1 MRPPRELRRPGLVG
15 LVGLVVVG
23 LLAGCAGMP
32 ESGPVVESDR
42 AATVDSQ
49 RASDHVPEPP
59 GVGDSRLDV
68 ARGFLDAM
76 TASPIRVDVAR
87 QFLTESAAAE
97 WNPRAATIT
106 YADSLPARDDGSR
119 VTVRLLDA
127 ERLDSTGAW
136 QGELP
141 PAQERLNLT
150 MTVEDGE
157 QRITDPPDALVV
169 PAGWF
174 AQRFTQAS
182 RYFFDRT
189 GRILVPEPVFVPR
202 GDQLASSLISGLL
215 AGPGPDLRRVAR
227 SFLPSGLRIGLSVP
241 VSSDGVADI
250 ELTGDSGALTPD
262 ASSRLLAQLAW
273 TLRQVPGI
281 DSMRVTIGGAPVRGA
296 DTETTYPVETR
307 TPYDPTGANAST
319 ALFALQNG
327 RLRRADGPEFET
339 VEGPFADP
347 EFDLRSVAV
356 DLPADRAVAI
366 TSDGTRAVRGPL
378 SAKAGDGGRQPAL
391 STVVRG
397 GTDLLRPAWDFAGR
411 AWFVD
416 RQADGA
422 VVSYVDPDGAR
433 HLVQVPGVTGRRVR
447 SFIISR
453 DGTRFVAA
461 VRGAETDQVLLS
473 RIEVDGS
480 GRISG
485 ATAGVPL
492 GATQGEQSRVVDL
505 TWTSPTTVA
514 LLSPVSPAELF
525 EVRTLTVDGSPTN
538 SENLSTTLR
547 GRVVALAGTPV
558 PDLTDYAVS
567 SDGLI
572 DLSTGGSLIFSGD
585 EPPRSAGYVG

>member
-1 MRPPRELRRPGLVG
+1 MRRGAPRVVAA
-15 LVGLVVVG
+15 LVGLVVAL

-42 AATVDSQ
+42 SATLDTQ

-59 GVGDSRLDV
+59 GEGDSRLDV

-87 QFLTESAAAE
+87 QYLTESAAAE

-106 YADSLPARDDGSR
+106 YADSLPARDDGSK

-141 PAQERLNLT
+141 PSRERLQLT
-150 MTVEDGE
+150 MTVENGE

-215 AGPGPDLRRVAR
+215 AGPGPELRRVAR

-241 VSSDGVADI
+241 VSSEGVADI
-250 ELTGDSGALTPD
+250 ELTGDSGSLTPD
-262 ASSRLLAQLAW
+262 ATSRLLAQLAW

-281 DSMRVTIGGAPVRGA
+281 DAMRVTIGGAPIRGA
-296 DTETTYPVETR
+296 DSDATYPVETR
-307 TPYDPTGANAST
+307 TPYDPTGANASSN
-319 ALFALQNG
+319 LFALQNG

-339 VEGPFADP
+339 VDGPFADP
-347 EFDLRSVAV
+347 RVDLRSVAV
-356 DLPADRAVAI
+356 DLPADQAVAV
-366 TSDGTRAVRGPL
+366 TADGTRAVLGPL
-378 SAKAGDGGRQPAL
+378 SSAAGDDGRAPSL
-391 STVVRG
+391 RTVVRG
-397 GTDLLRPAWDFAGR
+397 ATDLLRPAWDYAGR

-433 HLVQVPGVTGRRVR
+433 HVVRVPGVTGQTVR
-447 SFIISR
+447 AFIVSR

-461 VRGAETDQVLLS
+461 VRGNQTDQVVLS
-473 RIEVDGS
+473 RIEVDGA
-480 GRISG
+480 GRIAG
-485 ATAGVPL
+485 ATTGVPL

-514 LLSPVSPAELF
+514 LLRPVSPAELF
-525 EVRTLTVDGSPTN
+525 EVRTVTVDGSPTN
-538 SENLSTTLR
+538 SESLSTTLR
-547 GRVVALAGTPV
+547 GRILALAGTPV

-567 SDGLI
+567 ADGLI
-572 DLSTGGSLIFSGD
+572 DLSTGGSLAFSGD